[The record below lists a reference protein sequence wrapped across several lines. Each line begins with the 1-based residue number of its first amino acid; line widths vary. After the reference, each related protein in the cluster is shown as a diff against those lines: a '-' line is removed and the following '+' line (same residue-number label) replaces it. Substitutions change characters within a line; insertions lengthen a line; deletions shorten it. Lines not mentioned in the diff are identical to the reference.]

1 MGEEETRMPSFH
13 FMPWL
18 RLKKTYT
25 VGEIELIPWDRDNP
39 PCEFGPDE
47 IQKVHLMLSTC
58 KSANGEPVRHFTVVR
73 FAGHKLFADVGQK
86 QHEYLLDSVSL
97 ACLSGLAVRE
107 CLSNDEP
114 YCNADCFL
122 IHGQRFPEGVDDLA
136 GTSLLSVRCGQ
147 RVFSLL
153 KDVSFFEPPHVSQV
167 GLVTLDEPLLAALA
181 QFRDTQCKGQEGRWA
196 RWRDA
201 IVCFNRANT
210 DKMDYVL
217 WQADWVLLCGA
228 FQRLLDTGGR
238 SERVAEQFTTSFVP
252 ADYSLRIDTDLL
264 REWQEDFQ
272 TLRGK
277 FYAHGV
283 LKPPSTSDYGAGH
296 LQLAIIAFPL
306 LVRVLLHKEGAY
318 ELSDDDLCAI
328 AAFGELLKRAKDPP
342 KGGPVLT
349 WRGLVRQQRLGLNL
363 ARGLK
368 EVAGSQRPKE

>member
-1 MGEEETRMPSFH
+1 MPSFH

-25 VGEIELIPWDRDNP
+25 VGEIELIPWHRDNP

-58 KSANGEPVRHFTVVR
+58 KSPNGEPVRHFTVVR
-73 FAGHKLFADVGQK
+73 FAGHKLFAEVDQK
-86 QHEYLLDSVSL
+86 QYEYMLDSVSL
-97 ACLSGLAVRE
+97 ACLSGLAARE
-107 CLSNDEP
+107 YLSDDEP

-122 IHGQRFPEGVDDLA
+122 IHGQRFPEGVDYLE
-136 GTSLLSVRCGQ
+136 GTSLPRVRYGQ
-147 RVFSLL
+147 RVPSYHLL

-217 WQADWVLLCGA
+217 WQADWVLLCSA
-228 FQRLLDTGGR
+228 FQRLLDAGR
-238 SERVAEQFTTSFVP
+238 SSKEVAKKFTASFVP
-252 ADYSLRIDTDLL
+252 ANYPLRIDTDLL

-272 TLRGK
+272 TLRGR

-283 LKPPSTSDYGAGH
+283 LKPPSTGDYGAGH

-306 LVRVLLHKEGAY
+306 LVRVLLHQEGAY
-318 ELSDDDLCAI
+318 KLSDDDLCGI
-328 AAFGELLKRAKDPP
+328 AAFDELLRLARNPP
-342 KGGPVLT
+342 KDGAVPT
-349 WRGLVRQQRLGLNL
+349 WRGLVAEQRRELAYSAAAKELAESLRPRQ
-363 ARGLK
+363 
-368 EVAGSQRPKE
+368 